1 MHSLL
6 RAQIQS
12 LVSKLRSCKPLG
24 IAARGGRGWRQG
36 ELINKPK
43 KMTWSGL
50 ITVEKERS
58 VKILDLC

>member
-6 RAQIQS
+6 SAQIQS
-12 LVSKLRSCKPLG
+12 LVRKLRSCKPLG
-24 IAARGGRGWRQG
+24 IAAVGGQG